1 MHLSA
6 NTDRTFLHLTKVLCV
21 TFAALTVAPLS
32 AVASKSGGLVIEEVV
47 VTAQKKSESAKEVPM
62 AIQAYSGDMLERS
75 GVTNA
80 ADLTQVTPGL
90 TYAKSPANTP
100 IFTIRGVGFNTSNL
114 SSTPTVGLYV
124 DEVSYA
130 YPYMMNGMLYDMER
144 VEVLKGPQG
153 TLYGRNTTG
162 GLINFITNKPSSK
175 YETGFAVDIGNFKT
189 TNVDGY
195 VNIPLSDSWAV
206 RVAGRIDRSRDG
218 WQNNVFDADSNE
230 LGEVEKWS
238 FRGILDGQINDSLA
252 ATLTVAYWD
261 DSSDTLAG
269 QFIDTN
275 FDVPDSALQR
285 VRDLPLD
292 QRWDN
297 DLAGWNSEG
306 GPFGNP
312 LATDSD
318 FISTALRV
326 EYDISDTLSLISLT
340 SFNEID
346 RFDGNDFDGS
356 NVEIFHLDSDGSVES
371 FSQEFR
377 FSGSTGDLDY
387 IVGVFYSF
395 DDIVDDQVGSYSQ
408 SSQGEFLRFLAQN
421 VFDPNNALYT
431 QEQYANGFHD
441 FRLNLA
447 SESESYAIFGKLDYD
462 ISDELSISLGLRYT
476 DDTLEAES
484 CSADYEGTT
493 LPIWNT
499 SVWRAVGNTPPGPV
513 EENGCM
519 TMLRTQTGL
528 DADDN
533 PIFSYTLPDNVAAR
547 DPLEEDNVSGR
558 LSIDYNPTDD
568 LLVYGSFSV
577 GYKSGAWPL
586 LTAATTNQ
594 LDAASQER
602 LDALEL
608 GTKITLLEGRAQL
621 NTSAFY
627 YWYEDKQLLSEV
639 EDPVFNTL
647 PRLVNIP
654 ESNVYGAEVDLDV
667 ILTEALIGRFSVAYT
682 ESEVESYT
690 GFRRRGQR
698 DDFAGDEFP
707 YTPELQ
713 LSSFLRYERSIAD
726 GYSLASSLSVSY
738 QSESS
743 STIGREEGF
752 DIKSYTLINLEVT
765 LLPDTADWSVSL
777 YGKNLGDKYFW
788 TSVDVQTDAVYRLPG
803 MPRQYGV
810 RFTRE
815 FE

>member
-1 MHLSA
+1 MHRISTRKRKFL
-6 NTDRTFLHLTKVLCV
+6 TMRTLCV
-21 TFAALTVAPLS
+21 TAAALVTAPFTS
-32 AVASKSGGLVIEEVV
+32 IASQSSPLVIEEVL

-75 GVTNA
+75 GITNA

-162 GLINFITNKPSSK
+162 GLVNFITNKPSS
-175 YETGFAVDIGNFKT
+175 EFEAGFSVDIGNFET
-189 TNVDGY
+189 TNIDGY
-195 VNIPLSDSWAV
+195 LNIPLSDRWAA
-206 RVAGRIDRSRDG
+206 RVAGRVDRSREG
-218 WQNNVFDADSNE
+218 WQKNAFDASADE
-230 LGEVEKWS
+230 LGEVKKWS
-238 FRGILDGQINDSLA
+238 LRGILDGQVTDSLS
-252 ATLTVAYWD
+252 ATLTVAYWE

-275 FDVPDSALQR
+275 FDQR
-285 VRDLPLD
+285 PFAAQAVLDLPLD

-306 GPFGNP
+306 GPFDNP
-312 LATDSD
+312 LETDSD
-318 FISTALRV
+318 FISTSLRV
-326 EYDISDTLSLISLT
+326 EYDLSDTVSLISLT
-340 SFNEID
+340 AYNEID

-377 FSGSTGDLDY
+377 FAGSSGDVDY
-387 IVGVFYSF
+387 IVGVFYSY
-395 DDIVDDQVGSYSQ
+395 DDIVDNQVGSYSQ
-408 SSQGEFLRFLAQN
+408 SSQGELLRHLAQN
-421 VFDPNNALYT
+421 VFDPTNAFYT
-431 QEQYANGFHD
+431 AEQYENGFHD

-447 SESESYAIFGKLDYD
+447 SESESYAIFGKLDYSLTED
-462 ISDELSISLGLRYT
+462 LSVSLGLRYT
-476 DDTLEAES
+476 DDQLEAES
-484 CSADYEGTT
+484 CSADYNGQT

-499 SVWRAVGNTPPGPV
+499 AVWALVGNAPPGPV

-519 TMLRTQTGL
+519 TMLRKETGT
-528 DADDN
+528 DANGN
-533 PIFSYTLPDNVAAR
+533 PIYEYRLPDDVAVR

-558 LSIDYNPTDD
+558 LSIDYKPSDD
-568 LLVYGSFSV
+568 LLIYGSFSV

-594 LDAASQER
+594 LDAATQER

-639 EDPVFNTL
+639 EDPVFQTL

-667 ILTEALIGRFSVAYT
+667 ILTEALTGRFSVAYT
-682 ESEVESYT
+682 ESEVESYV
-690 GFRRRGQR
+690 GFRRRGQL
-698 DDFAGDEFP
+698 DSFNGDEFP

-726 GYSLASSLSVSY
+726 GYSMASSLSMSY

-752 DIKSYTLINLEVT
+752 DIKSYTLINLELT
-765 LLPDTADWSVSL
+765 LLPDAADWSVSL
-777 YGKNLGDKYFW
+777 YGKNLGDKYYW

-810 RFTRE
+810 RFTKD